1 MSFPM
6 IFLFE
11 NRLRSHTKDS
21 SLGGVTFSPVFL
33 CKKIG
38 AFYIKISDFR
48 LNALDREKV
57 KQVCGLSPVALASD
71 VMKTLF
77 FMGKTAPLA
86 PAAIADGLVK
96 DKGACNDQFIVYSKY
111 CQLLLI
117 F

>member
-11 NRLRSHTKDS
+11 NRLRSHTKDP

-48 LNALDREKV
+48 LNALYREKV
-57 KQVCGLSPVALASD
+57 KQVCGLSPVGVSLGCYEN
-71 VMKTLF
+71 TF
-77 FMGKTAPLA
+77 FLWEKTAPLA

-96 DKGACNDQFIVYSKY
+96 DKGACNDQFIVYSK
-111 CQLLLI
+111 
-117 F
+117 